1 MAFVPDDARTPKTA
15 YADATRTVEAALSA
29 AAQAQWNGNYPDL
42 HRQRRALIELRRTV
56 PNDRLDPASQVV
68 RDLITTYAAV
78 LEELSRRN
86 TYERQS
92 ALPQTLRDDLA
103 RLRPRAARIGLA
115 VLTDDL
121 RGFRVGRV
129 RDATEQPRP
138 ARPAPARR
146 AAPPAAAPTT
156 PAGSDDGSAP
166 PRRRRRRR
174 PVRP

>member
-1 MAFVPDDARTPKTA
+1 MAVVPDDPRTPKTV
-15 YADATRTVEAALSA
+15 YADATRTVEAALSS

-42 HRQRRALIELRRTV
+42 HRERRALIDLRRTV

-68 RDLITTYAAV
+68 RDLITTYASV

-92 ALPQTLRDDLA
+92 ALPETLRDDLA

-138 ARPAPARR
+138 GQPAPARR
-146 AAPPAAAPTT
+146 STPPAAPTT
-156 PAGSDDGSAP
+156 PAGSGDGSQAP
-166 PRRRRRRR
+166 RRRRRR